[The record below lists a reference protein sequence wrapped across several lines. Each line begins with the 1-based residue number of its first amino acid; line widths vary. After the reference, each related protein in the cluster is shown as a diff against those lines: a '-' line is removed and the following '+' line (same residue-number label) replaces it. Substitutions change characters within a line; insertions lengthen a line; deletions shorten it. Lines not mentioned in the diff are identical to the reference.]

1 MSNDALS
8 SELLWGQL
16 VHRSPPVLLNT
27 NGSLSTVI
35 LYRPRDLS
43 LTSDTERSI
52 YFDRLDSLF
61 STFGTHYHLHFDSH
75 TDRTSSYLTSTWT
88 NPAAAF
94 LDALHALPF
103 SSSTL
108 QETDYYLTVTQT
120 IPRQTKT
127 KLFDIFSPPRNLSP
141 AHDEEVSLF
150 LDRVQTFT
158 TSLSTLFP
166 YASLATADHLCTYF
180 HRTVS
185 WSHYPVST
193 PEHPYD
199 LASQLTDTPLLP
211 GYTPALGFFDE
222 DNQLIDGNYIRP
234 ISIKSWP
241 LALTSIIPSILQH
254 LPFPYRLSTLLSPLD
269 FADAKAL
276 LKDLHGKWKWTLT
289 SLSQAKERAQNKTDG
304 DATDQS
310 QLNHVAS
317 AKQAL
322 ADLEAQLYAFGY
334 LTPTIFVHAPT
345 TALLTIRTREV
356 VSLLQSSGCTLLP
369 EDVGATDTYLASL
382 PCHTSHTPR
391 TIPAPVPA
399 ATFLVPH
406 TAVWSGPSCDDH
418 YNDGPLFT
426 ASSDGYPFR
435 FALHPPNSE
444 VGNTMVIG
452 PTRTGKSGLLG
463 FMMSQFHRYHNSQI
477 FCFDK
482 DYQLYGTTLLHN
494 GNHFDLCSSC
504 DDRTGFAPFAQL
516 GSSDAENVWC
526 LNWITQLFSHQG
538 LPPTPDE
545 KNDIETALRHLAGF
559 PARLRTLTGFAQL
572 LQAPRLLPALTPYLQ
587 GHAYGFFDASHDSL
601 SLSSF
606 TTFEMRHLLTMPDAL
621 PHALR
626 YIFHR
631 LSSRFDGSPTLIVLD
646 ECRKL
651 FADPVFSAEV
661 VDYSLERAKANVA
674 MVLATNEIVNAGN
687 ADIWQTIKSSVKTWL
702 YLPNDTAEDLS
713 VTPFYADCGLSPT
726 HCAVLARSTPKQDYL
741 YQSGADIRRF
751 QLTLSPIER
760 LLCAASTVDE
770 IAQFRALASSNLTEP
785 LLAAW
790 LRLHG
795 YHEEADV
802 YNEHYVKDYE
812 DDIQRF
818 CNVGSSVDASR
829 GASTY
834 VRLHT
839 NGHAVPATNGV
850 HA

>member
-1 MSNDALS
+1 
-8 SELLWGQL
+8 
-16 VHRSPPVLLNT
+16 
-27 NGSLSTVI
+27 
-35 LYRPRDLS
+35 
-43 LTSDTERSI
+43 
-52 YFDRLDSLF
+52 
-61 STFGTHYHLHFDSH
+61 
-75 TDRTSSYLTSTWT
+75 
-88 NPAAAF
+88 
-94 LDALHALPF
+94 
-103 SSSTL
+103 
-108 QETDYYLTVTQT
+108 
-120 IPRQTKT
+120 
-127 KLFDIFSPPRNLSP
+127 
-141 AHDEEVSLF
+141 
-150 LDRVQTFT
+150 
-158 TSLSTLFP
+158 
-166 YASLATADHLCTYF
+166 
-180 HRTVS
+180 
-185 WSHYPVST
+185 
-193 PEHPYD
+193 
-199 LASQLTDTPLLP
+199 
-211 GYTPALGFFDE
+211 
-222 DNQLIDGNYIRP
+222 
-234 ISIKSWP
+234 
-241 LALTSIIPSILQH
+241 
-254 LPFPYRLSTLLSPLD
+254 
-269 FADAKAL
+269 
-276 LKDLHGKWKWTLT
+276 
-289 SLSQAKERAQNKTDG
+289 
-304 DATDQS
+304 
-310 QLNHVAS
+310 
-317 AKQAL
+317 
-322 ADLEAQLYAFGY
+322 
-334 LTPTIFVHAPT
+334 
-345 TALLTIRTREV
+345 
-356 VSLLQSSGCTLLP
+356 
-369 EDVGATDTYLASL
+369 
-382 PCHTSHTPR
+382 
-391 TIPAPVPA
+391 
-399 ATFLVPH
+399 
-406 TAVWSGPSCDDH
+406 
-418 YNDGPLFT
+418 
-426 ASSDGYPFR
+426 
-435 FALHPPNSE
+435 
-444 VGNTMVIG
+444 MVIG